1 MIIKSY
7 LVEQNFSILKSRIVL
22 FYGENLGLKNDYK
35 TKIQDKFKDQ
45 EIFKYTQDEIIKDT
59 NFFFEQINNISLF
72 GKEKVF
78 IIEDISDKILDILK
92 EIENKDTTRHICYFQ
107 IF

>member
-59 NFFFEQINNISLF
+59 NFFLSKSIIFHSS
-72 GKEKVF
+72 EKKKF
-78 IIEDISDKILDILK
+78 IIKTFLI
-92 EIENKDTTRHICYFQ
+92 RF
-107 IF
+107 